1 MRGISLALAIFCL
14 AVAESRFQQFD
25 RQWTEEDARQNCTT
39 KCADECEYCK
49 DPKYC
54 NEDQFKCGE
63 KAPEVGP
70 DCPPDDVC
78 VPSGCECK
86 KIIVFGAILSLLKR
100 ILSAHVTQMI
110 YQNSSPIFRSTNRN
124 RR

>member
-86 KIIVFGAILSLLKR
+86 KILG
-100 ILSAHVTQMI
+100 
-110 YQNSSPIFRSTNRN
+110 
-124 RR
+124 

>member
-1 MRGISLALAIFCL
+1 MIFYTQICFLHTVTYQLFQDTSKMRAITLALAIFCL
-14 AVAESRFQQFD
+14 SVVESRYQEFD
-25 RQWTEEDARQNCTT
+25 RQWTAEDARQNCST

-63 KAPEVGP
+63 QAPEGGP
-70 DCPPDDVC
+70 DCPPDDIC

-86 KIIVFGAILSLLKR
+86 KVI
-100 ILSAHVTQMI
+100 
-110 YQNSSPIFRSTNRN
+110 
-124 RR
+124 

>member
-1 MRGISLALAIFCL
+1 MKVIVVAIALLCL
-14 AVAESRFQQFD
+14 TVVESRYHMSRHVEFD
-25 RQWTEEDARQNCTT
+25 RQWTAEDARQNCTT

-54 NEDQFKCGE
+54 TEDQFKCGE

-86 KIIVFGAILSLLKR
+86 NIFIYGVCYKMIPR
-100 ILSAHVTQMI
+100 IYL
-110 YQNSSPIFRSTNRN
+110 
-124 RR
+124 